1 MTAPALTDPLSR
13 LRLHESAHICAT
25 AILEGDIEIGSES
38 SVWHHAVLRAD
49 FGHIR
54 IGRATN
60 IQENVVVHMS
70 PGGSVDVGD
79 FVSVGHGAILHGCVI
94 EEHCIIGM
102 GAIVMNDVHIGKGSI
117 VGAGSVVH
125 RGTYPANSL
134 IVDTR
139 VVRQT
144 THEDHHKILRN
155 AIEYAQLIKRMRA
168 AQEGSAS

>member
-1 MTAPALTDPLSR
+1 MTAPALTDTPR
-13 LRLHESAHICAT
+13 CLRVDASAHICAT
-25 AILEGDIEIGSES
+25 AILEGAIEIGSES

-60 IQENVVVHMS
+60 IQEHVVVHMS

-102 GAIVMNDVHIGKGSI
+102 GAIVMNDVRIGKASI
-117 VGAGSVVH
+117 VAAGSVVH
-125 RGTYPANSL
+125 RGSYPENSL
-134 IVDTR
+134 IVGTT
-139 VVRQT
+139 VARQT
-144 THEDHHKILRN
+144 TYADHHKILRN
-155 AIEYAQLIKRMRA
+155 AIEYAQLIRRMRA
-168 AQEGSAS
+168 AQESSAS